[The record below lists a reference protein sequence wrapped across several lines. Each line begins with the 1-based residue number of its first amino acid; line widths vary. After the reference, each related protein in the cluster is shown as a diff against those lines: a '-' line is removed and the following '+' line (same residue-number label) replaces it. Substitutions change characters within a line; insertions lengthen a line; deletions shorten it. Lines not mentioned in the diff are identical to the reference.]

1 MIDAW
6 LDLPDWQI
14 IAVLLVSFTFTGI
27 LCVAASFHRAA
38 RPIAERYK
46 GVVAPFFVS
55 AGTMFALMT
64 AFLGNAVHESVRS
77 ATQAVMMEREGIVRI
92 ITLAEAQPNNPAIW
106 ALPDQARAYVRSV
119 LTDEWPLPPGRYRAP
134 QTEAALRQM
143 FTTVA
148 HHDMAVLGGN
158 AVQAA
163 FLRALEEISAGR
175 IVRLGLS
182 RPDADNLRWMGV
194 LLLGL
199 LTQLSIA
206 AVHLDR
212 ARAQVLA
219 LLLSTAAT
227 VTALAVVATTERPFT
242 GLLTVSRAPLEH
254 LLAPDR

>member
-14 IAVLLVSFTFTGI
+14 VAVLLVAFTFSGI
-27 LCVAASFHRAA
+27 LCVAASFHPAA
-38 RPIAERYK
+38 RTTAETYK
-46 GVVAPFFVS
+46 GVVAPFFAS
-55 AGTMFALMT
+55 SSMLFALMT
-64 AFLGNAVHESVRS
+64 AFLGNAVRESMRS
-77 ATQAVMMEREGIVRI
+77 ANQAVMMERDGLVRI

-106 ALPDQARAYVRSV
+106 VLPDQARAYVRSV
-119 LTDEWPLPPGRYRAP
+119 LADEWPLPPGRDHAP

-175 IVRLGLS
+175 IIRLGLS

-219 LLLSTAAT
+219 LLLSTAGT
-227 VTALAVVATTERPFT
+227 VTALGVVATTERPFS
-242 GLLTVSRAPLEH
+242 GLLTVSRAPFEH
-254 LLAPDR
+254 VLTPDP